1 MLPWWTGPP
10 CTARDVERLKVLKL
24 EALGLQST
32 SKEMGTNGKGSRY
45 LHTSRSLMLSVHR
58 EVGRHG
64 QSEQKHED
72 TCVTYIR
79 NYS

>member
-45 LHTSRSLMLSVHR
+45 LHIELYSSLSTGKWGGTVKANR
-58 EVGRHG
+58 NT
-64 QSEQKHED
+64 K
-72 TCVTYIR
+72 IR
-79 NYS
+79 V